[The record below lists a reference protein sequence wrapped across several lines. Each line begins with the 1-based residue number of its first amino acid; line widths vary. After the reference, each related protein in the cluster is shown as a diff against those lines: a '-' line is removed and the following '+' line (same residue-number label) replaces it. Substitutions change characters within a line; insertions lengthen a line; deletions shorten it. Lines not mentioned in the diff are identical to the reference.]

1 MGERIDKLFFPS
13 SYCSPNCVKRLSI
26 VTEGN
31 DAKEHITF
39 KKRLNLSTKEIGDGV
54 TLIVILSSQWRIRQV
69 VGETGSHA
77 RQDSDSTGACSVK
90 PRR

>member
-1 MGERIDKLFFPS
+1 MNGLTNYFFRLL
-13 SYCSPNCVKRLSI
+13 YCLPNCVKGLSI

-54 TLIVILSSQWRIRQV
+54 TLIVILGSQWRIRQA
-69 VGETGSHA
+69 G
-77 RQDSDSTGACSVK
+77 
-90 PRR
+90 RRDGRPCLSGQ

>member
-1 MGERIDKLFFPS
+1 MSERIDKLLFPS
-13 SYCSPNCVKRLSI
+13 LYCLPNCVKRLSI

-54 TLIVILSSQWRIRQV
+54 TLIVILGSQWRIRQA
-69 VGETGSHA
+69 G
-77 RQDSDSTGACSVK
+77 
-90 PRR
+90 RRDGLPCPSGQ